1 MADQRRNPGS
11 AVFGFN
17 EPAPERTTPAET
29 PLVNPQRTQEPGA
42 PSAPAP
48 APQYV
53 YVQGPPPS
61 VSPAPSSS
69 GALMTG
75 MVIALLVLTL
85 VNLYLVITARQRVT
99 DVASKQG
106 DQLNL
111 LTRRLDSS
119 DDRYAQL
126 RAQFQVTSEKLGLT
140 QQEAQRARD
149 LAGLYQKKQQEAVGQ
164 LNAAIQKKASA
175 EEVNKLQSDTEAKLG
190 GVSNDIAGTR
200 KDLEAAKAEL
210 SGALTGTKGELTG
223 AIARTHDEL
232 VALAHRTDRDYFEF
246 NLARKGSRQKVGT
259 VMLELARTNPKKN
272 QFTVNLYAD
281 DKRIERKDKAMNEP
295 VYFYVQGASSALEL
309 VVNKLGKDSVAGY
322 VSAPKGFF
330 PNTPSVLSARPGA

>member
-1 MADQRRNPGS
+1 
-11 AVFGFN
+11 
-17 EPAPERTTPAET
+17 
-29 PLVNPQRTQEPGA
+29 
-42 PSAPAP
+42 
-48 APQYV
+48 
-53 YVQGPPPS
+53 
-61 VSPAPSSS
+61 
-69 GALMTG
+69 MTG

-85 VNLYLVITARQRVT
+85 VNLYLVITARQRVD
-99 DVASKQG
+99 DVSSKQG

-119 DDRYAQL
+119 DERYAQL
-126 RAQFQVTSEKLGLT
+126 RAQYQVTTEKLGLT
-140 QQEAQRARD
+140 QQEVQRAHD
-149 LAGLYQKKQQEAVGQ
+149 LAAQYQRKQQEAVTQ
-164 LNAAIQKKASA
+164 LNAAIQKKAST
-175 EEVNKLQSDTEAKLG
+175 EEVNQLQADTNTKIG

-200 KDLEAAKAEL
+200 KDLDAAKAEF
-210 SGALTGTKGELTG
+210 SGALAGTKGELTG

-246 NLARKGSRQKVGT
+246 NLAKKGSQQKVGT
-259 VMLELARTNPKKN
+259 VMVQLEKTNPKKN

-322 VSAPKGFF
+322 ISAPKGFF
-330 PNTPSVLSARPGA
+330 PSTPNVLTARPGT

>member
-1 MADQRRNPGS
+1 MADERRRSAGS
-11 AVFGFN
+11 AMFGFN
-17 EPAPERTTPAET
+17 EPPPERTTAAET
-29 PLVNPQRTQEPGA
+29 PLVNPPRVEG
-42 PSAPAP
+42 PSGPAP

-53 YVQGPPPS
+53 YVQGAPPS
-61 VSPAPSSS
+61 VAPAPSSS
-69 GALMTG
+69 SMLITG
-75 MVIALLVLTL
+75 MVITLLVLTL
-85 VNLYLVITARQRVT
+85 VNLYLVITARQRVD

-119 DDRYAQL
+119 DERYAQL
-126 RAQFQVTSEKLGLT
+126 RAQFQVTTEKLGLT
-140 QQEAQRARD
+140 QQEFQRARD
-149 LAGLYQKKQQEAVGQ
+149 LAAQYQKKQQEAVGQ
-164 LNAAIQKKASA
+164 LNSAIQKKAST
-175 EEVNKLQSDTEAKLG
+175 EEVNQLQADTNAKIG
-190 GVSNDIAGTR
+190 GVSSDIAGTR
-200 KDLEAAKAEL
+200 KDLDAAKAEF
-210 SGALTGTKGELTG
+210 SGALAGTKGELTG

-246 NLARKGSRQKVGT
+246 SLAKKGSQQKVGT
-259 VMLELARTNPKKN
+259 VMVQLEKTNPKKN

-322 VSAPKGFF
+322 ISAPKGFF
-330 PNTPSVLSARPGA
+330 PNTPNVLAARPGA